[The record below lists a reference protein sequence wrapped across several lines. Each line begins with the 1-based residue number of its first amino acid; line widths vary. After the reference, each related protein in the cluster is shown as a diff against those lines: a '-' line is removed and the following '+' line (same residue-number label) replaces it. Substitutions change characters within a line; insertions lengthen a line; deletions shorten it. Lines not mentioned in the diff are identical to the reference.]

1 MAEIHH
7 FKRLW
12 LRYLWLLPLV
22 AGASWFLTLSILLIH
37 WLAVGRPTYPGQ
49 SNPYVAFVSDI
60 AAFEFK
66 PVFIAGCTTTAIT
79 FALTVWAVHCSRYSA
94 HSYGLTDDA
103 KWKKTTSMLALFC
116 GLWASVSFL
125 LLAIFDTYRAHERHQ
140 YLLFSCFG
148 GLGWRCCLLP
158 LFGSTRPGSSRSGRV
173 FGDGVWRVIP
183 GSSLR

>member
-1 MAEIHH
+1 MVPYSFYSSH
-7 FKRLW
+7 
-12 LRYLWLLPLV
+12 PL
-22 AGASWFLTLSILLIH
+22 ACRRSTYISWPEQSLCRVS
-37 WLAVGRPTYPGQ
+37 RPTTICTGVPD
-49 SNPYVAFVSDI
+49 SRFSFVSDI

-66 PVFIAGCTTTAIT
+66 PVFIAGCTTTAIS

-148 GLGWRCCLLP
+148 GLGLAMLLTA
-158 LFGSTRPGSSRSGRV
+158 L
-173 FGDGVWRVIP
+173 VWFDQTWEQSQWK
-183 GSSLR
+183 GLRRW